1 MEKWMVR
8 RVGGRS
14 CLGIVEEQ
22 GLRETSEGVEMTVLN
37 PSIQAGKEIGQGK
50 GDFDIGKEGCVS

>member
-1 MEKWMVR
+1 MVR